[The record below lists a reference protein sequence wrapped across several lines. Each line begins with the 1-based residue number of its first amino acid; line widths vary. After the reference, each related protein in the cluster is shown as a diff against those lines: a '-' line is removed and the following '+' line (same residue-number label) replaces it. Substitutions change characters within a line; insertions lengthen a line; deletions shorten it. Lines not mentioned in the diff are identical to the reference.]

1 MNRATKLSRAFVA
14 AGMAGVLALMAT
26 PIMTGVA
33 AAPPPTSL
41 GGVLPRDQNLPA
53 VSRR

>member
-1 MNRATKLSRAFVA
+1 MNRATKFSRSFGA
-14 AGMAGVLALMAT
+14 AGVAGVLALMAT